1 MSKFTKFVAV
11 LFIIALV
18 FGCASSKS
26 STTSATG
33 TEQKPSGAPS
43 ATIHFESYQ
52 FMAILEG
59 GWGHG
64 TLAYNDKVYKFKT
77 SGMGA
82 GGWGGQK
89 ISGTGNVY
97 YLKDIADF
105 PGSYSELRGGFAAG
119 KGAGGIYLSN
129 NETGVVIETKTHAE
143 GLAMSIGVTGV
154 TIQMVDD
161 K

>member
-26 STTSATG
+26 SKTAETDAQ
-33 TEQKPSGAPS
+33 QKPTEAPS
-43 ATIHFESYQ
+43 GTIHLESTQ
-52 FMAILEG
+52 VMAILG
-59 GWGHG
+59 GAWGHG
-64 TLAYNDKVYKFKT
+64 TLGYNGKTYKFKA

-82 GGWGGQK
+82 GGVGIHT
-89 ISGTGNVY
+89 ISATGNVY

-105 PGSYSELRGGFAAG
+105 PGKYSDLRAGITVG
-119 KGAGGIYLSN
+119 KGVGGYYVSN
-129 NETGVVIETKTHAE
+129 DKGVVLELNTHAE
-143 GLAMSIGVTGV
+143 GVALSIGVDGL
-154 TIQMVDD
+154 TIQMEDE